1 MSQAEPLLPVAP
13 LLQAAETGGIV
24 APLTHLGVLHVAG
37 DDAIEFLQ
45 NQLTQSV
52 KDLPDDQSCIAAWC
66 NAKGRT
72 RALFR
77 VVHSDTGILLIGNAA
92 VLKAIQPKLQMFILR
107 AQVALTNLSDDESLL
122 GLAGPAAETF
132 LTEIAGTLPTTSGE
146 VSRAGDLHIIA
157 LPSATGLRYLL
168 LAPQAEA
175 SALQARLM
183 EALTPA
189 DDAFWQLLEIQAGI
203 PDVVPETM
211 EQFIPTMMNLEP
223 LGGISYQKGCYPGQE
238 VVARMHYLGRLK
250 RRLYRLEMAGD
261 PPAPGAK
268 IVDAN
273 GAEAGSVVI
282 AAAAADGNAELLAVL
297 KIDAAEA
304 GGLTVDELNLTLL
317 NLPYQPPEAA

>member
-1 MSQAEPLLPVAP
+1 MSHAEPVLPIAP
-13 LLQAAETGGIV
+13 LLQAAEQGGIV
-24 APLTHLGVLHVAG
+24 APLSHLGVLHVAG
-37 DDAIEFLQ
+37 NDAIEFLQ

-52 KDLPDDQSCIAAWC
+52 KDLPQDQSCIAAWC

-77 VVHSDTGILLIGNAA
+77 VVHSDTGTLLIGNAS

-107 AQVALTNLSDDESLL
+107 AQVALTNLSDEESLL
-122 GLAGPAAETF
+122 GLAGPAAEAL
-132 LTEIAGTLPTTSGE
+132 LTETAGTLPATPGG

-157 LPSATGLRYLL
+157 LPGNEGLRYLL

-175 SALQARLM
+175 RALQSRLM

-189 DDAFWQLLEIQAGI
+189 DAAFWQLLEIQAGI
-203 PDVVPETM
+203 PEVVSETM
-211 EQFIPTMMNLEP
+211 ELFIPTMMNLEP

-250 RRLYRLEMAGD
+250 RRMYRLEMPGD
-261 PPAPGAK
+261 PPAPGTR
-268 IVDAN
+268 IVDTK
-273 GAEAGSVVI
+273 GSEAGSVVI
-282 AAAAADGNAELLAVL
+282 AAPSADGNTELLAVL

-304 GGLTVDELNLTLL
+304 GGLTLDEINLTPL

>member
-1 MSQAEPLLPVAP
+1 MSHAESLLPVTA
-13 LLQAAETGGIV
+13 LLQAAENGGII
-24 APLTHLGVLHVAG
+24 APLPHLAVLHVAG

-45 NQLTQSV
+45 NQLTQSI
-52 KDLPDDQSCIAAWC
+52 KELPDDQSCIAAWC

-77 VVHSDTGILLIGNAA
+77 VVHSDTGILLIGNAD

-107 AQVALTNLSDDESLL
+107 SQVALTNLYDEESLL
-122 GLAGPAAETF
+122 GLAGPAAETL
-132 LTEIAGTLPTTSGE
+132 LTETAGTLPAEPGG

-157 LPSATGLRYLL
+157 LPGATGLRYLL
-168 LAPQAEA
+168 LAPRAEA
-175 SALQARLM
+175 AALQSRLM

-189 DDAFWQLLEIQAGI
+189 DAAFWQLLEIQAGI

-238 VVARMHYLGRLK
+238 VVARMHYLGKLK

-261 PPAPGAK
+261 PPAAGTR
-268 IVDAN
+268 ILDAS
-273 GAEAGSVVI
+273 GAEAGHVVV

-297 KIDAAEA
+297 RIEAADA
-304 GGLTVDELNLTLL
+304 GGLTLDELNLTLL
-317 NLPYQPPEAA
+317 SLPYQPPAAA